1 MSTRPSESAARR
13 RALSIESSLLPRE
26 VTPVTDA
33 PSSPVKA
40 TEVDAPS
47 FPTTSFI
54 GAPDGARE
62 LEEDRSPI
70 ETPAEPLSLTG
81 LPRVTRVTGAPDLDH
96 GAADAHLTGNDNS
109 EDTTFVDATNHF
121 PQAGRKPREVSPAQI
136 EECRKW
142 FGKVLA
148 EYPIQPAHEADDVD
162 APLARILPDRLC
174 FRPFIEMINALDRD
188 VLAGRTTAET
198 LPSLKNRMLRNRRAV
213 HGVGA
218 PVRMAA

>member
-26 VTPVTDA
+26 VTPVTDTL
-33 PSSPVKA
+33 SGPVKA

-121 PQAGRKPREVSPAQI
+121 PQAGRKPREVSPRRSRSAAN
-136 EECRKW
+136 
-142 FGKVLA
+142 GS
-148 EYPIQPAHEADDVD
+148 
-162 APLARILPDRLC
+162 ARCSPNIPFNPRMRPMTSTRRSRACFLIDYASDR
-174 FRPFIEMINALDRD
+174 
-188 VLAGRTTAET
+188 
-198 LPSLKNRMLRNRRAV
+198 SSK
-213 HGVGA
+213 
-218 PVRMAA
+218 